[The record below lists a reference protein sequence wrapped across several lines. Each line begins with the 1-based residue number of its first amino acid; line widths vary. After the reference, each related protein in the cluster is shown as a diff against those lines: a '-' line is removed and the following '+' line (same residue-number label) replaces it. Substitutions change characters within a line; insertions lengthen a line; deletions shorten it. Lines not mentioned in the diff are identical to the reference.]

1 LSRIYRKKAALAL
14 EEKIMTNK
22 IGAKHRLLLSRK
34 SERDKLTKRRRIK
47 DLNSQAHEIANQLSV
62 INLCCFKLRDSLAGE
77 LNGDQLRRLDTI
89 AMAVTEA
96 ADVLDKFS
104 ESLKTISS
112 FAGSEKADSTL
123 LLPLSASTGN
133 VYHISPQLKP

>member
-1 LSRIYRKKAALAL
+1 
-14 EEKIMTNK
+14 MTNK
-22 IGAKHRLLLSRK
+22 TGAKHRLLLSRK
-34 SERDKLTKRRRIK
+34 SERDKVTKRRRIR

-89 AMAVTEA
+89 AIAVTEA

-104 ESLKTISS
+104 ESLEAISP
-112 FAGSEKADSTL
+112 FTGGEKADSTL

-133 VYHISPQLKP
+133 VYHISPELKPRR

>member
-1 LSRIYRKKAALAL
+1 
-14 EEKIMTNK
+14 MTNK
-22 IGAKHRLLLSRK
+22 TGAKHRLLLSRK
-34 SERDKLTKRRRIK
+34 SERDKVTKRRRIR

-104 ESLKTISS
+104 ESLKAISP
-112 FAGSEKADSTL
+112 FTGGEKADSTL

-133 VYHISPQLKP
+133 VYHISPELKPRR

>member
-1 LSRIYRKKAALAL
+1 
-14 EEKIMTNK
+14 MTNK
-22 IGAKHRLLLSRK
+22 TGAKHRLLLSRK
-34 SERDKLTKRRRIK
+34 SERDKVTKRRRIR

-96 ADVLDKFS
+96 VDVLDKFS
-104 ESLKTISS
+104 ESLKAISP
-112 FAGSEKADSTL
+112 FTGGEKADSTL

-133 VYHISPQLKP
+133 VYHISPELKP

>member
-1 LSRIYRKKAALAL
+1 
-14 EEKIMTNK
+14 MTNK
-22 IGAKHRLLLSRK
+22 TGAKHRLLLSRK
-34 SERDKLTKRRRIK
+34 IERDKLTKRRKIR

-104 ESLKTISS
+104 ESLKAISP
-112 FAGSEKADSTL
+112 FTGGEKADSTL

-133 VYHISPQLKP
+133 VYHISPELKPRR

>member
-1 LSRIYRKKAALAL
+1 
-14 EEKIMTNK
+14 MTNK
-22 IGAKHRLLLSRK
+22 IEAKHRLLLSRK